1 MLQLKYS
8 HKDKR
13 DVKMNRRLK
22 VSVIQ
27 DSPVIFDLEKTM
39 DKTVELARKAA
50 ANGSK
55 LIVFPE
61 SFIPCYPRGLTFGA
75 RIGSRTPEG
84 RKDYQRYYDNSVAV
98 PGPEVDRLAELAKE
112 LDVYLSIGVTEK
124 NGHGLDGTLYCTN
137 LFFGPEG
144 YLGKHRKLKPTAAE
158 RVIWGED
165 DGSTITVIDT
175 SYGKMGSLICW
186 ENYMPL
192 ARMAM
197 YMKGVNLY
205 IVPTADQ
212 REIYQA
218 TLRHIAFEGRCFV
231 IMSNQYVEKSMYPT
245 DLEYYKD
252 LESHPEVMCR
262 GGSCIINPYGE
273 YVAGPLFDEAGILT
287 AEIDLG
293 QIVQSKFDWDPVGH
307 YNRPEIFRFEIHEN
321 K

>member
-1 MLQLKYS
+1 
-8 HKDKR
+8 
-13 DVKMNRRLK
+13 MNRRLK

-39 DKTVELARKAA
+39 DKTVELAKKAA

-175 SYGKMGSLICW
+175 PYGKMGSLICW